1 MRLFAAITLP
11 DSIRSELA
19 ALLDRLAARGWP
31 VRWSRPDGLHL
42 TLKFFGDV
50 APERLGEI
58 GAALETAAA
67 GTLPIPLSLTEPGAF
82 PNPRHP
88 RVLWIGIAAD
98 RALELLVDR
107 IERASA
113 ALGFAAEAKVFHPHI
128 TLGRVRDGAVL
139 PPGVL
144 KQIPVIEEAFVADHL
159 DLFESRPGAGGAR
172 YLSRAIAAFA

>member
-88 RVLWIGIAAD
+88 RVL
-98 RALELLVDR
+98 ELLVDR